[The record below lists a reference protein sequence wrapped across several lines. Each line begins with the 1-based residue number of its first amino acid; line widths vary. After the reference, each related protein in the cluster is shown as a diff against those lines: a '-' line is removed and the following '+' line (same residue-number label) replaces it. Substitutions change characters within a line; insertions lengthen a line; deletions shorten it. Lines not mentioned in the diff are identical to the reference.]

1 MVNHKKG
8 LDTMYLVIA
17 TTIIGLI
24 MASTM
29 IIIRAKVA
37 KRPTNT
43 KRILLPPVFMST
55 GAFMFVFPQFRVS
68 TLEIAEAILV
78 GMFFSIFLIKSTD
91 LEIIDQEIYLKPSKY
106 FIAILVGLLIVRLGL
121 KWIVGSHISLGET
134 SGIFFLLALG
144 MIVTW
149 RIAMYFKYRRL
160 MQNVKLNQ

>member
-17 TTIIGLI
+17 TVIIGLI

>member
-1 MVNHKKG
+1 
-8 LDTMYLVIA
+8 MYLVIA

>member
-1 MVNHKKG
+1 
-8 LDTMYLVIA
+8 MYLVIA
-17 TTIIGLI
+17 TVIIGLI